1 MTEKAKP
8 HVIVIGNEKGGAGKT
23 TTTVH
28 LIVYL
33 LNLGFKVSSV
43 DADVRQQSLT
53 RYLENR
59 SSTKEK
65 RQSEIS
71 VPNHFVAFESALPNI
86 GERCLE
92 EADKFAETY
101 SQAIASDADFII
113 IDTPGTNSNLS
124 LIAHSYAD
132 TIITP
137 MNDSFLDLDIIARV
151 DPEKMDVAKL
161 SHYSQVIWQQ
171 KMQKAKNS
179 KGELNWIIV
188 RNRLGTTDAIN
199 KRNVGMV
206 LERLAKRIGF
216 RVAQGFSERVIFRE
230 LFLHGLTLLD
240 LHINKLNINVTLSHL
255 AARHE
260 LREFLK
266 SLNIKAIEQKLE
278 KETEAKSLSKVE
290 ENA

>member
-1 MTEKAKP
+1 MTDNYKP

-33 LNLGFKVSSV
+33 LNLGFKVASI
-43 DADVRQQSLT
+43 DADVRQQSLS

-59 SSTKEK
+59 QTTGEK
-65 RQSEIS
+65 RKTEILL
-71 VPNHFVAFESALPNI
+71 PTHFVAHESSLPNI
-86 GERCLE
+86 SERCLE
-92 EADKFAETY
+92 EADKFAEIY
-101 SQAIASDADFII
+101 QQASKDADFII

-137 MNDSFLDLDIIARV
+137 MNDSFLDLDILARV

-179 KGELNWIIV
+179 GKELNWVIV

-199 KRNVGMV
+199 KRNVGTV
-206 LERLAKRIGF
+206 LDKLSKRIGF
-216 RVAQGFSERVIFRE
+216 KVAHGFSERVIFRE

-255 AARHE
+255 AAKHE

-266 SLNIKAIEQKLE
+266 SLNVKQIEERLE
-278 KETEAKSLSKVE
+278 KESNKEGVDA
-290 ENA
+290 

>member
-1 MTEKAKP
+1 M
-8 HVIVIGNEKGGAGKT
+8 
-23 TTTVH
+23 
-28 LIVYL
+28 
-33 LNLGFKVSSV
+33 
-43 DADVRQQSLT
+43 
-53 RYLENR
+53 
-59 SSTKEK
+59 
-65 RQSEIS
+65 
-71 VPNHFVAFESALPNI
+71 AFESSLPNI

-92 EADKFAETY
+92 EADKFAEIY
-101 SQAIASDADFII
+101 NLAAASSDFIV

-199 KRNVGMV
+199 KRNVGLV

-240 LHINKLNINVTLSHL
+240 LHISKLNINVTTSHL
-255 AARHE
+255 AAKHE
-260 LREFLK
+260 LRDFLK
-266 SLNIKAIEQKLE
+266 SLNIKTIEQRLDQE
-278 KETEAKSLSKVE
+278 SYAKASNKVE
-290 ENA
+290 ENAEL

>member
-1 MTEKAKP
+1 MTENSKP

-33 LNLGFKVSSV
+33 LNLGFKVSSI

-59 SSTKEK
+59 KTTKEK
-65 RQSEIS
+65 RQTEIS
-71 VPNHFVAFESALPNI
+71 LPNHFVAHESSLPNI
-86 GERCLE
+86 GERCQE
-92 EADKFAETY
+92 EADRFAELY
-101 SQAIASDADFII
+101 SQAAKDADFII

-137 MNDSFLDLDIIARV
+137 MNDSFLDLDILARV
-151 DPEKMDVAKL
+151 DPDKMDVAKL

-179 KGELNWIIV
+179 GKELNWVIV

-199 KRNVGMV
+199 KRNVGTV
-206 LERLAKRIGF
+206 LDKLAKRIGF
-216 RVAQGFSERVIFRE
+216 KVAQGFSERVIFRE

-255 AARHE
+255 AAKHE

-266 SLNIKAIEQKLE
+266 SLNIKQLEQRLE
-278 KETEAKSLSKVE
+278 QETSKISAEA
-290 ENA
+290 

>member
-1 MTEKAKP
+1 MKDLSKP

-33 LNLGFKVSSV
+33 LNLGFKVSSI

-59 SSTKEK
+59 QITANKGDGTILLPK
-65 RQSEIS
+65 
-71 VPNHFVAFESALPNI
+71 HFVAHESTLENI
-86 GERCLE
+86 SDRCSE
-92 EADKFAETY
+92 EAQKFAEVY
-101 SQAIASDADFII
+101 NLAAENADFIV

-124 LIAHSYAD
+124 LIAHSHAD

-137 MNDSFLDLDIIARV
+137 MNDSFLDLDILARV

-179 KGELNWIIV
+179 GRELNWVIL

-199 KRNVGMV
+199 KRNVGIV
-206 LERLAKRIGF
+206 LEKLSKRIGF

-255 AARHE
+255 AAKHE
-260 LREFLK
+260 LREFLQ
-266 SLNIKAIEQKLE
+266 SLAIKEISMRLEQEPQKIS
-278 KETEAKSLSKVE
+278 TEA
-290 ENA
+290 

>member
-1 MTEKAKP
+1 MTENSKP

-33 LNLGFKVSSV
+33 LNLNFKVASI

-59 SSTKEK
+59 KNTQEKKQTK
-65 RQSEIS
+65 IFL
-71 VPNHFVAFESALPNI
+71 PNHFIAHESTLSNI
-86 GERCLE
+86 GERCQE
-92 EADKFAETY
+92 EADRFATLY
-101 SQAIASDADFII
+101 NQAAKDADFII

-137 MNDSFLDLDIIARV
+137 MNDSFLDLDILARV
-151 DPEKMDVAKL
+151 DPDKMDIAKL

-171 KMQKAKNS
+171 KMQKAKNTG
-179 KGELNWIIV
+179 KELNWVIV

-199 KRNVGMV
+199 KRNVGTV
-206 LERLAKRIGF
+206 LDKLAKRIGF
-216 RVAQGFSERVIFRE
+216 KVAQGFSERVIFRE

-255 AARHE
+255 AAKHE

-266 SLNIKAIEQKLE
+266 SLNIKQLKERLE
-278 KETEAKSLSKVE
+278 EESSKIAAET
-290 ENA
+290 